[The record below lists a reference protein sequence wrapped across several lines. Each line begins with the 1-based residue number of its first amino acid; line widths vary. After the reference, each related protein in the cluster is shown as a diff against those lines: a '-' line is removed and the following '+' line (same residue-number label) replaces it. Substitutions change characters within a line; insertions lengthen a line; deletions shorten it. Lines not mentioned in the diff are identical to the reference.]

1 MEEKKRFFVQE
12 GREGKGMKIIF
23 PSNLSNFG
31 KIYTLT
37 KYIHL
42 FIPKPFPPNP
52 FPPVLLS
59 KQGVSHPSKS
69 LSFLSLHFFSIKTH
83 SQTQTQTWT
92 FLDLMFCTSRT
103 LFLASPI
110 EVMSFFLEIQLTRI
124 FIVEIDVHYIK
135 GCLFAMEL

>member
-1 MEEKKRFFVQE
+1 MKYLTEWKFYVDLHYVWIAILVRKKGKERERMEEKKRFFVQE

-83 SQTQTQTWT
+83 S
-92 FLDLMFCTSRT
+92 
-103 LFLASPI
+103 
-110 EVMSFFLEIQLTRI
+110 
-124 FIVEIDVHYIK
+124 
-135 GCLFAMEL
+135 